1 MLWAGVPGGA
11 AGALLSFS
19 NGHGHWRP
27 LQPLF
32 AHLVPQLTA
41 LPTEGC
47 QHGTPPW
54 LAWSPAPNPLLFQT
68 LFQKLDVPQGRVV
81 SET

>member
-19 NGHGHWRP
+19 NGHGPWRP